1 MPLNRIKN
9 VLEWLP
15 VLQFVQDI
23 VSAQPGQQRIGKIA
37 VLAEYLA
44 ARTASTVDD
53 KITDLVRRILLT
65 EPGGELVDYI
75 ADLVN
80 KVDEGGNDDE

>member
-1 MPLNRIKN
+1 MPIQLSKIRV

-23 VSAQPGQQRIGKIA
+23 VNAAPGQARVGKVA

-44 ARTASTVDD
+44 SRTDSSVDD
-53 KITDLVRRILLT
+53 RITDLVRQILLT
-65 EPGGELVDYI
+65 QPGGELVDYLS
-75 ADLVN
+75 DLIN
-80 KVDEGGNDDE
+80 KVSEE